1 MKKTP
6 RELKQEIDNPEGG
19 ARFKARYYTNL
30 RAALGVSKCQ
40 TCGNKKIEV
49 LTDSSLLLCGQCFNK
64 GKHIIADQLTGEL
77 IGNIG
82 WATAQGKL
90 KKLSSQASLENEEDE
105 DYRPPPALSQRSVS
119 KRRQSRSP
127 ESHNRGRSKT
137 PRTESQQNPSAQKA
151 PQYPNEPLEIPAEE
165 QIDIEYECMSPTS
178 QVAAAFGALSPYK

>member
-1 MKKTP
+1 VNPEKPTCCSEKVFASKAIFCKKHHTTARREDNAGTDIETLYPTWKPDVEEDVHTTPVTRFVKPLEKMKKTP
-6 RELKQEIDNPEGG
+6 RELKQEIDKPEGG

-49 LTDSSLLLCGQCFNK
+49 LTDSSLLLCEQCLNK

-90 KKLSSQASLENEEDE
+90 KKLSSQASLENEEGE
-105 DYRPPPALSQRSVS
+105 DYRTPPPALSQR
-119 KRRQSRSP
+119 
-127 ESHNRGRSKT
+127 
-137 PRTESQQNPSAQKA
+137 
-151 PQYPNEPLEIPAEE
+151 
-165 QIDIEYECMSPTS
+165 
-178 QVAAAFGALSPYK
+178 